1 MVRRHFSNSCVF
13 VHSSDTGTGLGLT
26 FTPAVVIPGYYFLR
40 RRSMA
45 CGIGV
50 TGYSFGIVV
59 VPLILQA
66 LEETY
71 GWRGAYLVMGG
82 LVLNLCVCGV
92 IMQPSVLEKS
102 RGMTSQILGPVAK
115 PQESKLSCLHN
126 MFKKYGFLRNLRFW
140 ALFYVFFLSNVSMNI
155 IFLCLPTYT
164 NSLGASGRE
173 MSLLYIVLGFFN
185 MASRVLVGLGT
196 NDTGKGTPL
205 DKTCVLFGSLSL
217 QSIAILCFPWYSSTT
232 AGRLSFAAIIGFYY
246 GVQPSVTTPL
256 TVDSVGLQRISPA
269 VGMIMFGKG
278 LGMVVGP
285 PLASKT
291 QT

>member
-1 MVRRHFSNSCVF
+1 
-13 VHSSDTGTGLGLT
+13 
-26 FTPAVVIPGYYFLR
+26 
-40 RRSMA
+40 MA

-59 VPLILQA
+59 VPLMLQA

-82 LVLNLCVCGV
+82 LVLNLCVCGL
-92 IMQPSVLEKS
+92 IMKPSVLEKS
-102 RGMTSQILGPVAK
+102 RGMTTQFLG
-115 PQESKLSCLHN
+115 
-126 MFKKYGFLRNLRFW
+126 
-140 ALFYVFFLSNVSMNI
+140 
-155 IFLCLPTYT
+155 
-164 NSLGASGRE
+164 LGADDPK
-173 MSLLYIVLGFFN
+173 ILGFFN

-196 NDTGKGTPL
+196 NDAGRGTSL

-256 TVDSVGLQRISPA
+256 TVDSVGLQWISPA

-285 PLASKT
+285 PLATSLYNFT
-291 QT
+291 RDYNDTFLFGGVVNCAAAFYAW